1 MIKTKAD
8 PVVSLDHYEIQ
19 ILSALQEDGR
29 LTNQQLAEQVGLS
42 PSACWRRVKALEDE
56 GVIMRYSAIIDP
68 KKIGAEI
75 GRAHV

>member
-56 GVIMRYSAIIDP
+56 GVIMR
-68 KKIGAEI
+68 
-75 GRAHV
+75 